1 VHRSTGNRPVTIPTK
16 RGNTVPTLIDT
27 LRPNLPTVAKWL
39 GVARWKA
46 QRWQQGER
54 QPELV
59 DRARL
64 VKVARKH
71 AHELLA
77 LADAVEREGKSQH
90 GGQ

>member
-1 VHRSTGNRPVTIPTK
+1 MSKNTI
-16 RGNTVPTLIDT
+16 PTLIDT
-27 LRPNLPTVAKWL
+27 LRLNLPTVATWI

-46 QRWQQGER
+46 QLWQQGTA
-54 QPELV
+54 QPEPV

-64 VKVARKH
+64 VKAARKH